1 MEKEIGERCRDRH
14 RHRDRE
20 KRARKGEKGRER
32 DRKGQRGTER
42 DRKGQKG
49 TSQTHKHTIRTP
61 PFCQQIHE
69 PILAIGSPVRR
80 EGHVYRVGCIRPFA
94 RFTRADRILSLI
106 LSPISQHG
114 LADVTLCSP
123 LALHTSV
130 SADGSSKAE
139 GTAAAKRG
147 VAAAKV

>member
-1 MEKEIGERCRDRH
+1 MGVRKERERERERDGERNRGKMQRQ
-14 RHRDRE
+14 RQTQRQRRE
-20 KRARKGEKGRER
+20 RAREGEKG
-32 DRKGQRGTER
+32 
-42 DRKGQKG
+42 
-49 TSQTHKHTIRTP
+49 
-61 PFCQQIHE
+61 
-69 PILAIGSPVRR
+69 
-80 EGHVYRVGCIRPFA
+80 PFA

-123 LALHTSV
+123 LALHTRV